1 MNQEQTGQGLPPSDR
16 IPQRINEGMIVYD
29 REGQIVGTVQVVYF
43 GGASEKAIERA
54 LHSEESSDSG
64 EGETHRSAF
73 DADNIPEELRARM
86 MSQGYIVVTGP
97 DLTGAKR
104 YLTPEQVEGVFS
116 EEIEGV
122 MKDAVRLRV
131 TRDELLNT

>member
-1 MNQEQTGQGLPPSDR
+1 MNQEQAGQELPPSDR

-29 REGQIVGTVQVVYF
+29 GDGEIVGTVQVVYF
-43 GGASEKAIERA
+43 GGASEEAIKRA
-54 LHSEESSDSG
+54 LHSDDTGESS
-64 EGETHRSAF
+64 THRSAF
-73 DADNIPEELRARM
+73 DADNVPEELRARL

-97 DLTGAKR
+97 DLAGAKR

-116 EEIEGV
+116 EEIEGA

-131 TRDELLNT
+131 TRDELLHS